1 MTNRICNKEIAML
14 RSFKVLLAVF
24 AVIVIAGSAYAFA
37 GANTVT
43 TPSKAGEGSA
53 TISGYTITNILYT
66 FNATDPTK
74 IDKVTLTTSAH
85 ATFVKIKLVADTGTW
100 FTCADTDLVEPYDG
114 TSWTCNTS
122 AAPTG
127 TVALM
132 TQISVFATDQTAL
145 AP

>member
-74 IDKVTLTTSAH
+74 INKVTLTTSAL
-85 ATFVKIKLVADTGTW
+85 ATVVKIKLVADTGGTW
-100 FTCADTDLVEPYDG
+100 YACTDTASAGL
-114 TSWTCNTS
+114 SWTCDTS

-132 TQISVFATDQTAL
+132 TTINVFATDQE
-145 AP
+145 